1 MKNEKILLVTGAS
14 SETGCGL
21 IGQIADQYSAVWA
34 HYHTSDGEIHRLRER
49 FGEKILPVRA
59 DFSDP
64 GAIEEM
70 AAKILD
76 SGKSPDHIVHLAAPK
91 TFNLQFHKCGW
102 KDFQEGM
109 DVSLRPAVLLLER
122 LIPGMC
128 RRRYGRIV
136 LMLTSYTLGGVPPRF
151 QSPYITVKYALYGL
165 MRTLASEYA
174 SKGITVN
181 GVSPDMM
188 ETRFL
193 SEIPRLVIEKHAADS
208 PLGRNITVQ
217 DVAPAIAYLLS
228 DQAQAVTGQ
237 NLGITGGGFS
247 IMA

>member
-1 MKNEKILLVTGAS
+1 
-14 SETGCGL
+14 
-21 IGQIADQYSAVWA
+21 
-34 HYHTSDGEIHRLRER
+34 
-49 FGEKILPVRA
+49 
-59 DFSDP
+59 
-64 GAIEEM
+64 
-70 AAKILD
+70 
-76 SGKSPDHIVHLAAPK
+76 
-91 TFNLQFHKCGW
+91 
-102 KDFQEGM
+102 
-109 DVSLRPAVLLLER
+109 
-122 LIPGMC
+122 
-128 RRRYGRIV
+128 
-136 LMLTSYTLGGVPPRF
+136 MLTSYTLGGVPPRF

-237 NLGITGGGFS
+237 NLGITGGG
-247 IMA
+247 I